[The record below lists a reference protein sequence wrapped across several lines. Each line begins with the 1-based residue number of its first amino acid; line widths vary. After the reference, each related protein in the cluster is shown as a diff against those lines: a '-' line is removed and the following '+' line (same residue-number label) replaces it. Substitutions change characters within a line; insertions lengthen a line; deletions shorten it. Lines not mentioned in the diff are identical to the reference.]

1 MGKITDVNETRKQ
14 LYKNFQDTRGA
25 MMAFC
30 REKGITDEWMRLVFK
45 GEYEDLDLLIEAAD
59 FLKRYKEGKETERNR
74 KSKILQGKVSALEI
88 A

>member
-14 LYKNFQDTRGA
+14 LYENFQNTRGA

-45 GEYEDLDLLIEAAD
+45 GTYEDLDLLIEAAD
-59 FLKRYKEGKETERNR
+59 FLKRFKEKKASEIAR
-74 KSKILQGKVSALEI
+74 KSGILQGKVNALVN

>member
-14 LYKNFQDTRGA
+14 LYKNFQNTRGA
-25 MMAFC
+25 MAAFC
-30 REKGITDEWMRLVFK
+30 RKKGITDEWMRLVFK

-59 FLKRYKEGKETERNR
+59 FLNRFRIDKLREANR
-74 KSKILQGKVSALEI
+74 KAEILTGKVAALSI